1 MQFCVESFDMGKRNP
16 ITSDE
21 DLRDSTTGS
30 TSPRKKHKHKH
41 KKHKRKR
48 ELTESESLVEDEPL
62 KKKKHKRKEKEKD
75 EGRPL
80 KLKIKLGGRTLAT
93 KQVPTL
99 SPVHEP
105 TNQLGSEDDSEKND
119 YSTPLAEPWEDEPE
133 TAADSKQTKSSE
145 DQEEE
150 DWLDALEAGELD
162 DFGRMKQERD
172 TSTMT
177 ARQRAMLGH
186 EIEGENELLELPTES
201 RRKDENSEEAVKRRK
216 QRAKKRKQQME
227 KQIEE
232 NKVQTIERLLNK
244 QVKSRK
250 EVEKQKRIQKADVP
264 RVTYLN
270 NKNGVSISFPVNMD
284 VPFQKQVLQR
294 VPQEVTCAVQGC
306 TNLKRYSCSKTKLPL
321 CSLECYKKI
330 QQSSARVLGV
340 A

>member
-1 MQFCVESFDMGKRNP
+1 MGKRNQ
-16 ITSDE
+16 ITSEE

-30 TSPRKKHKHKH
+30 TSPKKKHKHKH
-41 KKHKRKR
+41 KKHKKKR
-48 ELTESESLVEDEPL
+48 ELTESESLVEDEPP

-75 EGRPL
+75 EGRSL

-93 KQVPTL
+93 KQVRTL
-99 SPVHEP
+99 SSVDVASE
-105 TNQLGSEDDSEKND
+105 QRASEDDLEKDD
-119 YSTPLAEPWEDEPE
+119 YSSAVVEPWKGEQEIVVGVKP
-133 TAADSKQTKSSE
+133 TKLSE

-162 DFGRMKQERD
+162 DFGRVKHEKD

-232 NKVQTIERLLNK
+232 DKAQTIDRLLNK

-250 EVEKQKRIQKADVP
+250 EAEKQKRIRKAKVP

-270 NKNGVSISFPVNMD
+270 NKDGVSISFPVNMD
-284 VPFQKQVLQR
+284 VPFEKRLLEG
-294 VPQEVTCAVQGC
+294 PPKQEVTCAVEGC
-306 TNLKRYSCSKTKLPL
+306 SNIKRYSCSKTKLPL
-321 CSLECYKKI
+321 CSLECYKKV
-330 QQSSARVLGV
+330 QRTNSGVLGL